1 MGMAKAYGRSAGW
14 WLESFNPIENALKP
28 LILHFSPFHQARLA
42 QSVERKALNL
52 VVVIRQ
58 LGGRY
63 QKFLGLLPSFF
74 W

>member
-52 VVVIRQ
+52 VVVGSSPTVGVYYFSDMHVRA
-58 LGGRY
+58 L
-63 QKFLGLLPSFF
+63 
-74 W
+74 